1 MSTKIIFAGFGGQ
14 GVQFVAKVTAYAGM
28 IDNKEVSWLPSY
40 GPEMRGGTSN
50 CSVCI
55 DDSPIAC
62 PIVNDPDIL
71 MALNT
76 PSFDKFEPMVVPGG
90 TIVYDS
96 SLINKESART
106 DINCKGIPATKLA
119 KEKELSGLANMI
131 ALGYMLKL
139 TNFMDADIIKSA
151 IEKMVPASKTALVA
165 KNIEAIN
172 LGFNYAE

>member
-76 PSFDKFEPMVVPGG
+76 PSFDKFEPMVVSGG

-96 SLINKESART
+96 SLINKESGRT

-151 IEKMVPASKTALVA
+151 IEKMVPASKAALVA

>member
-1 MSTKIIFAGFGGQ
+1 MSTKIVFAGFGGQ

-55 DDSPIAC
+55 DESPIAC
-62 PIVNDPDIL
+62 PIVNEPEIL

-76 PSFDKFEPMVVPGG
+76 PSFDKFEPMVAAGG
-90 TIVYDS
+90 TIVFDS
-96 SLINKESART
+96 SLISKTSERT
-106 DINCKGIPATKLA
+106 DINCKGIPATKMA
-119 KEKELSGLANMI
+119 KEKELPGLANMI

-139 TNFMDADIIKSA
+139 TNFMDADVIKSA
-151 IEKMVPASKTALVA
+151 IEKMVPPSKAALIA
-165 KNIEAIN
+165 KNVEAID
-172 LGFNYAE
+172 LGYNYEG

>member
-1 MSTKIIFAGFGGQ
+1 MATKIVFAGFGGQ

-28 IDNKEVSWLPSY
+28 IASKEVSWLPSY

-55 DDSPIAC
+55 DESPIAC

-76 PSFDKFEPMVVPGG
+76 PSFDKFESMVVPGG

-96 SLINKESART
+96 SLINKTSDRT
-106 DINCKGIPATKLA
+106 DISCKGIPATKMA
-119 KEKELSGLANMI
+119 KEKELPGLANMI

-139 TNFMDADIIKSA
+139 TKFMDADIIKSA
-151 IEKMVPASKTALVA
+151 IEKMVPASKAALIA
-165 KNIEAIN
+165 KNVAAID
-172 LGFNYAE
+172 LGYNYEE

>member
-1 MSTKIIFAGFGGQ
+1 MATKIVFAGFGGQ

-28 IDNKEVSWLPSY
+28 IANKEVSWLPSY

-55 DDSPIAC
+55 DDTPIAC

-76 PSFDKFEPMVVPGG
+76 PSFDKFEGMVAAGG

-96 SLINKESART
+96 SLINKTSERS
-106 DINCKGIPATKLA
+106 DINCKGIPATKMA
-119 KEKELSGLANMI
+119 KEKELPGLANII

-139 TNFMDADIIKSA
+139 TNFMDAETIKSA
-151 IEKMVPASKTALVA
+151 IEKMVPASKAALIA
-165 KNIEAIN
+165 KNIEAIE
-172 LGFNYAE
+172 LGYNYTE

>member
-1 MSTKIIFAGFGGQ
+1 MATKIVFAGFGGQ

-28 IDNKEVSWLPSY
+28 IANKEVSWLPSY

-55 DDSPIAC
+55 DESPIAC

-76 PSFDKFEPMVVPGG
+76 PSFDKFESMVVPGG

-96 SLINKESART
+96 SLINKTSDRT
-106 DINCKGIPATKLA
+106 DISCKGIPATKMA
-119 KEKELSGLANMI
+119 KEKELPGLANMI

-151 IEKMVPASKTALVA
+151 IEKMVPASKAALIA
-165 KNIEAIN
+165 KNVAAID
-172 LGFNYAE
+172 LGYNYEE

>member
-1 MSTKIIFAGFGGQ
+1 MATKIVFAGFGGQ

-28 IDNKEVSWLPSY
+28 IANKEVSWLPSY

-55 DDSPIAC
+55 DEAPIAC
-62 PIVNDPDIL
+62 PSVNDPDIL

-76 PSFDKFEPMVVPGG
+76 PSFDKFESMVVEGG

-96 SLINKESART
+96 SLINKTSDRA
-106 DINCKGIPATKLA
+106 DINCKGIPATKMA
-119 KEKELSGLANMI
+119 KENELPGLANMI

-139 TNFMDADIIKSA
+139 TNFMDSDIIKSA
-151 IEKMVPASKTALVA
+151 IEKMVPATKSALIA
-165 KNIEAIN
+165 KNIAAID

>member
-1 MSTKIIFAGFGGQ
+1 MATKIVFAGFGGQ

-55 DDSPIAC
+55 DETPIAC

-76 PSFDKFEPMVVPGG
+76 PSFDKFEPMVAEGG

-96 SLINKESART
+96 SLINKSSDRS
-106 DINCKGIPATKLA
+106 DIKCKGIPATKMA
-119 KEKELSGLANMI
+119 KEKDLSGLANMI

-139 TNFMDADIIKSA
+139 TNFMEVVTIKSA
-151 IEKMVPASKTALVA
+151 IEKMVPASKAALIT
-165 KNIEAIN
+165 KNVEAIE
-172 LGFNYAE
+172 LGYNYAE

>member
-1 MSTKIIFAGFGGQ
+1 MATKIIFAGFGGQ

-28 IDNKEVSWLPSY
+28 IANKEVSWLPSY

-55 DDSPIAC
+55 DDAPIAC

-76 PSFDKFEPMVVPGG
+76 PSFDKFESMVVAGG

-96 SLINKESART
+96 SLINKTSDRT
-106 DINCKGIPATKLA
+106 DINCKGIPATKMA
-119 KEKELSGLANMI
+119 KEKELPGLANMI

-139 TNFMDADIIKSA
+139 TNFMGAENIKSA
-151 IEKMVPASKTALVA
+151 IEKMVPATKAALIA
-165 KNIEAIN
+165 KNIEAIE
-172 LGFNYAE
+172 LGYNYAE